1 MVTVSDYFGKYPCQ
15 PDEKKPTVITK
26 DKMITYIYTPEKPHQ
41 SDLNWMYAST
51 DKIFS
56 GSYQLA
62 PGSSFDPT
70 DVHAGD
76 EMYYILKGTVT
87 MFNPSTG
94 QVVEVKQGEA
104 ILLPKDAPHKGY
116 NFGTDVAHMLYVIAP
131 RVWEKGEDG
140 PPVYDDSNMMVLNA
154 IK

>member
-1 MVTVSDYFGKYPCQ
+1 MVKVSEFFGKYPCK
-15 PDEKKPTVITK
+15 PGEKKPTVITK
-26 DKMITYIYTPEKPHQ
+26 DKMITYIYTPENPHM

-51 DKIFS
+51 NRIFS

-76 EMYYILKGTVT
+76 EIYYILKGTVT
-87 MFNPSTG
+87 MFNPELG
-94 QVVEVKQGEA
+94 QVVEVKKGES

-116 NFGTDVAHMLYVIAP
+116 NFGCEEAHILYVIAP
-131 RVWEKGEDG
+131 RVWEEGENG
-140 PPVYDDSNMMVLNA
+140 PPVYDDSRMKVL
-154 IK
+154 KYKK